1 MKILICHRFFWP
13 DNANCGQILWKI
25 SRHFS
30 SEGHDVDILSSLPS
44 RNLSSKI
51 IQKKKFQKIFNINVR
66 RINLPIETKRPFQRI
81 YNAFKIGLTLILSVF
96 KKKYDVILITSV
108 PPILGGFF
116 AALSSKF
123 IKTKFVYFC
132 MDLYPEVGKFSRDF
146 KNPFLYKILESIENW
161 NCKQADTVIVHSKDM
176 KNTLLQRSDG
186 KKYNIKIIN
195 NFSVLSSKKNYKFN
209 YKDIFRNN
217 KFTIAFIGNHGRF
230 QELEKVIKAMSL
242 IKYRNDIQLLMIGDG
257 IKKENL
263 IDLTKKLNANVKFL
277 PYLQLNALKA
287 ILKKVDLGLV
297 TIKPNMYKYAY
308 PGKLMTYLEC
318 GVPIISNL
326 DQKSEFIKNMKLFD
340 YGFYV
345 SLNNIKSFS
354 KKLVRLSDNLNWK
367 PRMSYNSK
375 ISYKSF
381 YSEKKILD
389 KWSKIIDN

>member
-1 MKILICHRFFWP
+1 
-13 DNANCGQILWKI
+13 
-25 SRHFS
+25 
-30 SEGHDVDILSSLPS
+30 
-44 RNLSSKI
+44 
-51 IQKKKFQKIFNINVR
+51 
-66 RINLPIETKRPFQRI
+66 
-81 YNAFKIGLTLILSVF
+81 
-96 KKKYDVILITSV
+96 
-108 PPILGGFF
+108 
-116 AALSSKF
+116 
-123 IKTKFVYFC
+123 

-209 YKDIFRNN
+209 YKGIFRNN